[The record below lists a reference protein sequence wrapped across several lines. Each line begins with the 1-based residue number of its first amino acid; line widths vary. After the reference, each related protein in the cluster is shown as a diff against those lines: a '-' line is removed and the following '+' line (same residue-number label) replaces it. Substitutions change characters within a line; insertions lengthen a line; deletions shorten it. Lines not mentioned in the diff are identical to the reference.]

1 MPGKQR
7 LKRDAGIQALRKVMA
22 GKYYSPEGDILPDLI
37 PGVYL

>member
-7 LKRDAGIQALRKVMA
+7 LKRDNSIPALRKVMA
-22 GKYYSPEGDILPDLI
+22 GKYYSADGDILPDLI